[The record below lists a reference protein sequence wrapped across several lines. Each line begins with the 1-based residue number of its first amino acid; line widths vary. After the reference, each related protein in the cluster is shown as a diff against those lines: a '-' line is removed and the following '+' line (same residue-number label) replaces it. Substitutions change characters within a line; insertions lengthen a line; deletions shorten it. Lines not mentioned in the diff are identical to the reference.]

1 MHSHK
6 QCSLNNGRNNFLL
19 HNQIKQKCCLRKQKQ
34 KEWTKVIPITVK
46 LKKNYWK
53 RCDTT
58 IHPTKSWHM
67 RGFNKSWPSECKS
80 KQIKIKNKPAWVK
93 YVCPSSP
100 LLWYIAR
107 VVAYYVATAVCGSD
121 TNSHY
126 CSGNYIYI
134 AIVVLHIHTWP
145 CLSKWVT
152 FSLQLIFKGSF
163 HFLDF
168 GFSAKSDCPVFFFC
182 VCVCVCAH

>member
-1 MHSHK
+1 
-6 QCSLNNGRNNFLL
+6 
-19 HNQIKQKCCLRKQKQ
+19 
-34 KEWTKVIPITVK
+34 
-46 LKKNYWK
+46 
-53 RCDTT
+53 
-58 IHPTKSWHM
+58 M

-80 KQIKIKNKPAWVK
+80 NQIKIKNKPAWVK

-168 GFSAKSDCPVFFFC
+168 GFSAKSDCPVFVC
-182 VCVCVCAH
+182 VCVCVCVCVHWKLYSLCTIFFINVIKRCFKLHSLVDKDCGMKVVVATSNCYNNMTIVFASFKENFVLTTVI